1 LQAGIE
7 TAREKA
13 LETGNDKYTAVNK
26 ELNPIEVNPDF
37 YEKSLSEA
45 VDSIKGS
52 APEPTFLGNIAKRM
66 KAKEPIR
73 YEDLQSDYSRLGRE
87 LSKGTLPGDVYHAY
101 DQIHE
106 AIGQEMQTIAD
117 TKGMGAQL
125 TEARDYWRRMKQ
137 AFGKSRVPSD
147 EATEA
152 LRTSDPERYAKTIQ
166 DKRVNLQSSFDPR
179 LPGLYE
185 HIENL
190 KKGAES
196 LPKPVPARE
205 IQRPVT
211 EANPTAPKVPAKA
224 PPVMPDVQKI
234 GTEEMRSANA
244 EAFKKQRQNVVNRI
258 DWAAAGA
265 GIVGPIIETARAMLG
280 KGGGLGNAA
289 AEGMLGSTLY
299 ATAKAVDALLQKPAV
314 VKFFT
319 EPTAAQLSHITPEM
333 RGQIRP
339 IIKAAQ
345 SKGIAVNPKLLRA
358 AGVTVAAANAS
369 DAWSGPQQ

>member
-1 LQAGIE
+1 
-7 TAREKA
+7 
-13 LETGNDKYTAVNK
+13 
-26 ELNPIEVNPDF
+26 
-37 YEKSLSEA
+37 
-45 VDSIKGS
+45 
-52 APEPTFLGNIAKRM
+52 
-66 KAKEPIR
+66 
-73 YEDLQSDYSRLGRE
+73 
-87 LSKGTLPGDVYHAY
+87 
-101 DQIHE
+101 
-106 AIGQEMQTIAD
+106 
-117 TKGMGAQL
+117 
-125 TEARDYWRRMKQ
+125 
-137 AFGKSRVPSD
+137 
-147 EATEA
+147 
-152 LRTSDPERYAKTIQ
+152 
-166 DKRVNLQSSFDPR
+166 
-179 LPGLYE
+179 
-185 HIENL
+185 
-190 KKGAES
+190 
-196 LPKPVPARE
+196 
-205 IQRPVT
+205 
-211 EANPTAPKVPAKA
+211 
-224 PPVMPDVQKI
+224 MPDVQKI
-234 GTEEMRSANA
+234 GTEEMRAANA